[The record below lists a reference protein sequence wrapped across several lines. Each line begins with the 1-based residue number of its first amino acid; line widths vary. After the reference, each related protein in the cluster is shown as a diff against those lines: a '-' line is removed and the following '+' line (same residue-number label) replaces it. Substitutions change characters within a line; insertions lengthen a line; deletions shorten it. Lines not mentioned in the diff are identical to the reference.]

1 MDTQKTVRKYLWYDL
16 IANLCFGLVTMINS
30 LSSIIKTDAL
40 KTVVSTAG
48 LINVIIFVVFTI
60 KGRRLV
66 SKYYDSEL
74 NKMGISMPK
83 VGDKN
88 FQELLNKT
96 QEKLKN
102 CSVDGLADKMSNDYM
117 KCNMIFTA
125 MTMFFMLFQISQM
138 MMQNIRFELLLAFTI
153 VLECG
158 FIFNM
163 TLEYK
168 FSQNI
173 KEDNNDKEQK
183 SPQTD
188 K

>member
-96 QEKLKN
+96 QEKLKT
-102 CSVDGLADKMSNDYM
+102 CSVDKFADKMSDDYM
-117 KCNMIFTA
+117 RYDLVFSIITLLF
-125 MTMFFMLFQISQM
+125 MFFQIIKL
-138 MMQNIRFELLLAFTI
+138 NIRFEILFTLTI
-153 VLECG
+153 ILEFG
-158 FIFNM
+158 FIFNT

-168 FSQNI
+168 FLQNT
-173 KEDNNDKEQK
+173 KGDDNNEEQK
-183 SPQTD
+183 SSQVD